1 MNFVSLGVVFAL
13 LSLVFAGL
21 LDVVFKRYARKDR
34 SRGMFVVGMG
44 LVWCL
49 LQLGAM
55 AVRGETGSTDVDTLS
70 FGLAAGVLVTL
81 SNLLLIESLTH
92 LEVSLGS
99 TVYRLNTIGV
109 VILSFVFLAE
119 PLGAFKLSG
128 ITLGA
133 VAALLLYQRGNLE
146 APLRSMTLFFW
157 MVVLASALRA
167 GFGVVTK
174 AGLSQ
179 GAHGPTMLIIGAG
192 CWVIGGLCYAWFR
205 ERRVRVTAKK
215 IGYALLAGVL
225 VFLIVN
231 TLYAALERGDAS
243 IVVPIANL
251 SFVVALSI
259 SVVMGMERF
268 TARKVVAVFFAGTS
282 IAMLS
287 QVPV

>member
-1 MNFVSLGVVFAL
+1 MNLASSGVTFAL
-13 LSLVFAGL
+13 LSLVFAGF

-55 AVRGETGSTDVDTLS
+55 TIRGETGVADSNTLL
-70 FGLAAGVLVTL
+70 FGLVAGVLVTL

-92 LEVSLGS
+92 LEISLGS

-109 VILSFVFLAE
+109 VILSFLFLAE
-119 PLGAFKLSG
+119 PLGTFKLSG
-128 ITLGA
+128 IVLGL
-133 VAALLLYQRGNLE
+133 VAALLLYQRGHPHT
-146 APLRSMTLFFW
+146 PLDSVSMFFW
-157 MVVLASALRA
+157 VVVLASALRA
-167 GFGVVTK
+167 GFAVVTK

-179 GAHGPTMLIIGAG
+179 GAHGPTMLVISSA
-192 CWVIGGLCYAWFR
+192 CWVVGGLCYAWLR
-205 ERRVRVTAKK
+205 ERRIRITKK
-215 IGYALLAGVL
+215 KAAYALLSGSL
-225 VFLIVN
+225 VFAIVN
-231 TLYAALERGDAS
+231 TLFAALERADAS

-259 SVVMGMERF
+259 SVAMGMERF
-268 TARKVVAVFFAGTS
+268 TARKVVAIIFAGTS

-287 QVPV
+287 QMQT